1 MLVYLSL
8 GANLGNC
15 RQTIDEAV
23 CLLNARVGTVL
34 RRSSFFYSQPW
45 GFQSEHEF
53 CNICVALETQLTP
66 IDLLHATQAIERELG
81 KNTHTEKTYHNNIE
95 QSAIYHDRVIDI
107 DILTY
112 EPPCPD
118 ASSYA
123 NHPYKSIILQTPE
136 LTLPH
141 PHMSERDF
149 VLIPLREIQ

>member
-1 MLVYLSL
+1 MLTYLSL
-8 GANLGNC
+8 GSNLGEREQVLN
-15 RQTIDEAV
+15 RAVELLQT
-23 CLLNARVGTVL
+23 RVGNVV
-34 RRSSFFYSQPW
+34 RRSSFFYSTSW
-45 GFQSEHEF
+45 GYTSEHEF
-53 CNICVALETQLTP
+53 CNLCVAVDTP
-66 IDLLHATQAIERELG
+66 LSPLDLLHATQAIERELG
-81 KNTHTEKTYHNNIE
+81 KTTHTTKTYLNNIE
-95 QSAIYHDRVIDI
+95 QSAIYHDRAIDI

-112 EPPCPD
+112 EAPCPD